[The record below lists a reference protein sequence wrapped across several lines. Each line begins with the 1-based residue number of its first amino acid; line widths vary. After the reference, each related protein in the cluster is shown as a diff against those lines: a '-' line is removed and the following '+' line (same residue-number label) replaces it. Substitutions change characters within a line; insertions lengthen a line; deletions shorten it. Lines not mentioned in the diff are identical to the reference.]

1 MGGGEEVE
9 GGGGRQGSRRGEPP
23 APQKEPQA
31 ELMTVYS
38 SSHDQGHC
46 W

>member
-1 MGGGEEVE
+1 MGWEAAGRGVGE
-9 GGGGRQGSRRGEPP
+9 GKPLLL
-23 APQKEPQA
+23 AKKEPQA
-31 ELMTVYS
+31 ELITVYS

>member
-1 MGGGEEVE
+1 MGGPGRWKGVGDRQGTGGGEA
-9 GGGGRQGSRRGEPP
+9 P

-31 ELMTVYS
+31 EIITVYS

>member
-1 MGGGEEVE
+1 MGGGRRWRGV
-9 GGGGRQGSRRGEPP
+9 GGRQGSRQGETP
-23 APQKEPQA
+23 APKKEPQA
-31 ELMTVYS
+31 ELITVYS